1 MTQPH
6 PDKCAAIA
14 SVLWLL
20 PCHYSMIRITRSGV
34 HFANEI
40 EAPELPGWTPQTP
53 EEFEGWP
60 VEEVLRWHAYQR
72 HLSHKYHLWPLS
84 RAFEWLEAEH
94 PEWAVALATQYVEA
108 EPLNWYEPERVSDRC
123 RDGLAFLAERVGDMP
138 FFQEA
143 VVQVRPRPRNVVSRN
158 QRIVEMHEDGI
169 GKKKIAAELR
179 CSLVTVKAVIR
190 GQVVRRGRI
199 KSATST

>member
-1 MTQPH
+1 MTQTPTE
-6 PDKCAAIA
+6 KAAAIA

-40 EAPELPGWTPQTP
+40 EAPELPGWTPKTP

-60 VEEVLRWHAYQR
+60 VEEILRWHAYQR

-84 RAFEWLEAEH
+84 RAFERLEAEH
-94 PEWAVALATQYVEA
+94 PEWALALAAQYVEC

-143 VVQVRPRPRNVVSRN
+143 VVQVRPRPLSVKGRNK
-158 QRIVEMHEDGI
+158 RIMEMHEEGFS
-169 GKKKIAAELR
+169 KSKIAQELGCARKTVQAVLSGQRVR
-179 CSLVTVKAVIR
+179 CGR
-190 GQVVRRGRI
+190 VV
-199 KSATST
+199 SAGS